1 MRNKRLSQVP
11 RNDPDGW
18 ETSCAFDVYSVHVL
32 CCLCVSWRWS
42 LGMSWQSFSLCH
54 HQFITHNKTSV
65 KWVNSDI
72 DWYGWKKTL
81 LVMPGLHTKAEKKC
95 LFIYVSRHTF
105 YLLGLTYRPV
115 FPSYIRHPT
124 TSVLWHFLWN
134 HWRWCDLTQ
143 RVPNH
148 HMNHNGPHEVKA
160 SALWA
165 VLFCVWHMWT

>member
-1 MRNKRLSQVP
+1 MWEIK
-11 RNDPDGW
+11 GW
-18 ETSCAFDVYSVHVL
+18 VRSRGTIQMGERHLVLLMFIRFMCYAAFVCHGVGVLACPGKVFPCAITNSSHIIKLQSNESIQTLIDMVGKNP
-32 CCLCVSWRWS
+32 VSDARS
-42 LGMSWQSFSLCH
+42 AHQSWKEV
-54 HQFITHNKTSV
+54 T
-65 KWVNSDI
+65 
-72 DWYGWKKTL
+72 
-81 LVMPGLHTKAEKKC
+81 
-95 LFIYVSRHTF
+95 IYVSRHTF
-105 YLLGLTYRPV
+105 YLLGLTYQPV